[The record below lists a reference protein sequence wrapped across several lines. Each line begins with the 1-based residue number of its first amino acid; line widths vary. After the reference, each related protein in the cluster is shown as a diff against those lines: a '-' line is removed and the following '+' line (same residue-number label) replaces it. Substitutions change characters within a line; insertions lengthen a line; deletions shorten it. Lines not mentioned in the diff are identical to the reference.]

1 MEVCRINSA
10 SIDMKKA
17 SEGRRGMW
25 MENFFHFEVAKSNFV
40 NTPKNSSSLS
50 SPLFA
55 FFPTFISFL
64 VWFTYSIKFST
75 WHNCRRLKVFLTPL
89 ANKWDSDGGEEFG
102 LSEKSSWRV
111 QQGLDSTWSCWQFE
125 RFWVKFETIP
135 WLTSPPSTSMQRNY
149 SSSLFRVA
157 VQSWLWARNT
167 FGREPWT

>member
-55 FFPTFISFL
+55 FFSSFYIISCL
-64 VWFTYSIKFST
+64 VYLFNQIF
-75 WHNCRRLKVFLTPL
+75 HL
-89 ANKWDSDGGEEFG
+89 AQ
-102 LSEKSSWRV
+102 LS
-111 QQGLDSTWSCWQFE
+111 
-125 RFWVKFETIP
+125 
-135 WLTSPPSTSMQRNY
+135 SP
-149 SSSLFRVA
+149 
-157 VQSWLWARNT
+157 
-167 FGREPWT
+167 